1 MSWMWRSSGSFLCAR
16 AVSYADTPS
25 ASAYR
30 PLGDT
35 ASGRL
40 AIPLEYAGGFG
51 IMQNEWS
58 HPTCVT
64 SPDYLNQMDST
75 PKE

>member
-1 MSWMWRSSGSFLCAR
+1 MLRCSGSFLCAR
-16 AVSYADTPS
+16 AVGYADTPCVAAYAQS
-25 ASAYR
+25 A
-30 PLGDT
+30 D
-35 ASGRL
+35 GRL